1 MIDSLGSTGADSGDS
16 NYDST
21 VGRLVVERGL
31 ATSDEVERCRGRALG
46 LKGDS
51 EAGQGGDAAT
61 AGSQTLGHVL
71 VEEGV
76 ITAKQLERL
85 KPAAD
90 KGGGGGVSSQLPGY
104 QVIKKLGAGAMAT
117 VYKAKQISLDRMVA
131 IKVLPQKF
139 TKSEDFVQRFY
150 AEGRAAAKLNHP
162 NIVQAFDVANAGP
175 YHYFVMEFVDG
186 RTVFDD
192 IVAKGRYDE
201 HDALK
206 VAIDVTE
213 ALAHAH
219 GQGFIHRDVKP
230 KNIMIDDHSGRTK
243 LADMGLARAISDR
256 EAAEAEA
263 GKAYGTPYYISPEQI
278 RGEVGVDFRA
288 DIYSLGATLYHMVT
302 GKVPFDGPNP
312 SAVMRKHLNEAIVP
326 PDHIN
331 SSLVSGVAEVIE
343 VCMAKSPAQ
352 RYNSTGDLLADL
364 QAIERGE
371 PPLQARRV
379 FDVNSLSALEGGPA
393 GQLDE
398 AGAAGGAGP
407 DGTLMMWL
415 AVIGWVTA
423 VGVLLMLAGVLATL

>member
-1 MIDSLGSTGADSGDS
+1 MTDPLGSTGAGSGDS

-31 ATSDEVERCRGRALG
+31 ATSDEVERCRDRALG
-46 LKGDS
+46 LKADT
-51 EAGQGGDAAT
+51 QMGDAGA

-162 NIVQAFDVANAGP
+162 NIVQAFDVANSGP

-379 FDVNSLSALEGGPA
+379 FDVNSLSALEGGTS

-398 AGAAGGAGP
+398 ADAAGGGGP
-407 DGTLMMWL
+407 DGMLMMWL

>member
-1 MIDSLGSTGADSGDS
+1 MVTR
-16 NYDST
+16 N
-21 VGRLVVERGL
+21 
-31 ATSDEVERCRGRALG
+31 
-46 LKGDS
+46 
-51 EAGQGGDAAT
+51 
-61 AGSQTLGHVL
+61 
-71 VEEGV
+71 
-76 ITAKQLERL
+76 QLERL
-85 KPAAD
+85 RPEAD
-90 KGGGGGVSSQLPGY
+90 RGAGQQIPGY
-104 QVIKKLGAGAMAT
+104 QVLRKLGAGAMAT

-219 GQGFIHRDVKP
+219 SQGFIHRDVKP

-278 RGEVGVDFRA
+278 RGEVNVDFRA

-302 GKVPFDGPNP
+302 GKVPFDGANP
-312 SAVMRKHLNEAIVP
+312 SAVMRKHLNEQIVP

-331 SSLVSGVAEVIE
+331 PNLVSGVAEVIE
-343 VCMAKSPAQ
+343 VCMAKSPDQ

-364 QAIERGE
+364 QAIDRGE

-379 FDVNSLSALEGGPA
+379 FDVNSLSDLERGGGLA
-393 GQLDE
+393 SAAADGL
-398 AGAAGGAGP
+398 GAEGARGP

-423 VGVLLMLAGVLATL
+423 LGVLLMLFGVLVTG

>member
-1 MIDSLGSTGADSGDS
+1 MSDSFGSSGASSGGST
-16 NYDST
+16 YDST

-31 ATSDEVERCRGRALG
+31 ATPGEVERCREVALG
-46 LKGDS
+46 LKS
-51 EAGQGGDAAT
+51 EGSSGGT
-61 AGSQTLGHVL
+61 ASGGSQTLGHVL
-71 VEEGV
+71 VEEGI
-76 ITAKQLERL
+76 ITRKQLERL
-85 KPAAD
+85 RPAND
-90 KGGGGGVSSQLPGY
+90 KGVGSQLPGY

-139 TKSEDFVQRFY
+139 TKNEDFVQRFY

-162 NIVQAFDVANAGP
+162 NIVQAFDVANSGP
-175 YHYFVMEFVDG
+175 YHYFVMEYVDG

-201 HDALK
+201 ADALK

-219 GQGFIHRDVKP
+219 AQGFIHRDVKP
-230 KNIMIDDHSGRTK
+230 KNIMLDDHSGRTK

-278 RGEVGVDFRA
+278 RGEVDVDFRA

-326 PDHIN
+326 PDHLN
-331 SSLVSGVAEVIE
+331 PNLVSGVAEVIE
-343 VCMAKSPAQ
+343 VCMAKARDQ

-379 FDVNSLSALEGGPA
+379 FDVNSLSALEGGGVHTGFDGEPGEPA
-393 GQLDE
+393 AAPADPTLWKVL
-398 AGAAGGAGP
+398 AG
-407 DGTLMMWL
+407 
-415 AVIGWVTA
+415 IGWGTA
-423 VGVLLMLAGVLATL
+423 VLVLLMLVGVLATL